1 MELGQ
6 PLKRHTVI
14 PVRHNMPASEPSSPS
29 SKPQP
34 SKAPIS
40 TPISTPKAPAE

>member
-14 PVRHNMPASEPSSPS
+14 PVRHNMPASEPPTSPNT
-29 SKPQP
+29 PAITPNP
-34 SKAPIS
+34 SPTK
-40 TPISTPKAPAE
+40 TPAKVD